1 MGTERLR
8 PGLRPRYGPRCKEY
22 PAIMGTERYY
32 GQPPTLLSHRCK
44 EYPAIMGTERE
55 EVERVKPLVGEILD
69 MQ

>member
-1 MGTERLR
+1 MGMCDFRKRKGILNRIEICDDFLAIYVREVSIC
-8 PGLRPRYGPRCKEY
+8 GLEY
-22 PAIMGTERYY
+22 KG
-32 GQPPTLLSHRCK
+32 CK